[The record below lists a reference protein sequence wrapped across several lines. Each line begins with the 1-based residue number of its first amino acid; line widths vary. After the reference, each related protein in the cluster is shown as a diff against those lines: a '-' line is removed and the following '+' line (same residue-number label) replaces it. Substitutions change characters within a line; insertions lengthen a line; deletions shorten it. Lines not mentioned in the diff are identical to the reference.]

1 MHKIVIIVAQEVA
14 LLTFLLAWKGKYKYL
29 CGVKKETMA
38 TITLKY
44 NEHNAAS
51 RRMLNTMLSS
61 GLFVN
66 QETLE
71 EHRRLRD
78 AAVLTSQR
86 NMAPFISKYL

>member
-1 MHKIVIIVAQEVA
+1 
-14 LLTFLLAWKGKYKYL
+14 
-29 CGVKKETMA
+29 MA

-51 RRMLNTMLSS
+51 RRMLRAMLNS

-66 QETLE
+66 NETLE

-78 AAVLTSQR
+78 AAVQTSQR
-86 NMAPFISKYL
+86 SMASFIEKYV